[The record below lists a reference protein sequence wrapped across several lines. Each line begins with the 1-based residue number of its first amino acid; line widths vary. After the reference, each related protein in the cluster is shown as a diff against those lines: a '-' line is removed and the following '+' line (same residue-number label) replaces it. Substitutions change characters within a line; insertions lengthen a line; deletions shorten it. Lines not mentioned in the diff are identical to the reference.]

1 MASSFSSLTGFR
13 RRCYILKFHKKS
25 VFSLRFLRENFSDY
39 LPNGFNSPHTDQRIE
54 GRIEKCRC
62 FRPALKIVTV
72 NVAEEELMAKGDN

>member
-13 RRCYILKFHKKS
+13 RRCYFTKFHKKS
-25 VFSLRFLRENFSDY
+25 VFSLRFLRENFSYY
-39 LPNGFNSPHTDQRIE
+39 LPNGLNSPHTDQRIE

-62 FRPALKIVTV
+62 FRPAVKIVTV